1 MNQAQKTV
9 YEETLKGIGEGI
21 EAMLD
26 AAAEKP
32 DSPNAL
38 LVGVLAMLC
47 TCVTVGCERIALAI
61 EESAP

>member
-32 DSPNAL
+32 DSPTACGRSGHAVHL
-38 LVGVLAMLC
+38 RHRGV
-47 TCVTVGCERIALAI
+47 
-61 EESAP
+61 